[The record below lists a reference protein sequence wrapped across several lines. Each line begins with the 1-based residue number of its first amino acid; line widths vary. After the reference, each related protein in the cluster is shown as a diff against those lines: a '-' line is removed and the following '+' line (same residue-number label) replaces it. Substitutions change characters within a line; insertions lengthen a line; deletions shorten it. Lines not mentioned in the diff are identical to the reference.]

1 MLDDCAACVSN
12 LSIRLSTPRCVRLI
26 SPMSAIFIAMEG
38 LDGSGGTTQTRLLAE
53 WLRANGHAEVVTT
66 AEPSTGPTGRFIRD
80 VLNPAHEAS
89 VIGDAVLPFLFAAD
103 RRDHLDREVIPALQR
118 GAAVITDRYYHSS
131 LAYQSLA
138 VGLPT
143 VAGLNERFRAP
154 DVTIFL
160 DLEPEISLAR
170 IEARGE
176 TLERFEAIDRLR
188 SIAEAYDSVLIH
200 CRARGEHIVRI
211 PANGTVE
218 DVHGRV
224 LSAVKAT
231 IERLA

>member
-1 MLDDCAACVSN
+1 
-12 LSIRLSTPRCVRLI
+12 
-26 SPMSAIFIAMEG
+26 MSAVFIAMEG
-38 LDGSGGTTQTRLLAE
+38 LDGSGGTTQTRMLAE
-53 WLRANGHAEVVTT
+53 WLRTKGHSEVLTT
-66 AEPSTGPTGRFIRD
+66 SEPSTGPAGRFIRD
-80 VLNPAHEAS
+80 VLNPNHEAS

-160 DLEPEISLAR
+160 DLDPETSLAR

-188 SIAEAYDSVLIH
+188 SIAEAYDAVLVH

-211 PANGTVE
+211 KA
-218 DVHGRV
+218 HG
-224 LSAVKAT
+224 T
-231 IERLA
+231 IEEVHEAVVDAVSNTLKALG

>member
-1 MLDDCAACVSN
+1 
-12 LSIRLSTPRCVRLI
+12 
-26 SPMSAIFIAMEG
+26 MSAIFIAMEG
-38 LDGSGGTTQTRLLAE
+38 LDGSGGTTQTARLAE
-53 WLRANGHAEVVTT
+53 WLRNNGHSEVVTT
-66 AEPSTGPTGRFIRD
+66 TEPSTGPAGRFIRD
-80 VLNPAHEAS
+80 VLNPQHEAS
-89 VIGDAVLPFLFAAD
+89 IIGDAVLPFLFAAD

-143 VAGLNERFRAP
+143 VADLNERFRAP
-154 DVTIFL
+154 DITIFL

-176 TLERFEAIDRLR
+176 NLERFEAIDRLR
-188 SIAEAYDSVLIH
+188 SIAEAYDAVLVH

-211 PANGTVE
+211 SAEGTVDE
-218 DVHGRV
+218 VHQRV
-224 LSAVKAT
+224 VSAVESTLEALT
-231 IERLA
+231 